1 LKSAGAAAML
11 AGRRLRRIKVGKQRL
26 PSSGKKSTEP
36 GRRCRRVAAAVLA
49 ASLLLPIEIG
59 HANWLSDVF
68 KGSSKD
74 NKPPKHAASAKP
86 AASSRHR
93 AAKSSSSKSSASKA
107 SASRSSA
114 AKSETSKPIATIC
127 DPAKFRIVL
136 DVGHTSK
143 SEGATSARDRP
154 EFAFNLRLAQRIEQ
168 KLKAAGFAGTK
179 LLVTEGN
186 ARSSLV
192 KRVAAANSLP
202 ADLFLAIHHDSVPNK
217 LLEDWEF
224 EGKKLHFSDRFS
236 GYSVWVSRNNP
247 EFKTSL
253 SFAELLARAM
263 KAQGLDYAHQ
273 YTQAIMGHYQ
283 HPILNKETGVYSYD
297 QLVVLRKTRMPAVLL
312 EAGSIINRDE
322 ELKMDSDER
331 RDIVSGAVAAAMKK
345 FCDAR
350 SVPRP
355 DVAATTPPQDQP
367 AAKPEQAAKPEA
379 VSR

>member
-1 LKSAGAAAML
+1 ML
-11 AGRRLRRIKVGKQRL
+11 SGRRVRRINSGKQRL
-26 PSSGKKSTEP
+26 PSSGKKSAEA
-36 GRRCRRVAAAVLA
+36 GFGASRCRRVAAAVLA
-49 ASLLLPIEIG
+49 ASLLLPIG
-59 HANWLSDVF
+59 AGQANWLSDVF
-68 KGSSKD
+68 KGSSKVS
-74 NKPPKHAASAKP
+74 KPPKHAASAKP
-86 AASSRHR
+86 AAPSRHR
-93 AAKSSSSKSSASKA
+93 AAKPSASK
-107 SASRSSA
+107 SHVS
-114 AKSETSKPIATIC
+114 KSETSKPIATIC

-154 EFAFNLRLAQRIEQ
+154 EFAFNLHLAQRIEE

-192 KRVAAANSLP
+192 KRVAVANSLP

-224 EGKKLHFSDRFS
+224 EGKKLQFSDRFS

-253 SFAELLARAM
+253 SFAELLAKAM
-263 KAQGLDYAHQ
+263 KAQGLEYAHQ

-331 RDIVSGAVAAAMKK
+331 RDIISGAVAAAMKK

>member
-1 LKSAGAAAML
+1 ML
-11 AGRRLRRIKVGKQRL
+11 SGLRVRRITLEKQGL
-26 PSSGKKSTEP
+26 PSSGKKALEA
-36 GRRCRRVAAAVLA
+36 GFGGWRRRAVVVAMLATSVLPPA
-49 ASLLLPIEIG
+49 GVS

-68 KGSSKD
+68 KGKNSSNASKA
-74 NKPPKHAASAKP
+74 NKPPRHAGTPARAAAAKP
-86 AASSRHR
+86 HR
-93 AAKSSSSKSSASKA
+93 ARHAIAA
-107 SASRSSA
+107 PTA
-114 AKSETSKPIATIC
+114 AKPDKPIATTC

-143 SEGATSARDRP
+143 SEGAISARNMP
-154 EFAFNLRLAQRIEQ
+154 EFAFNLHLARRIEEE
-168 KLKAAGFAGTK
+168 LKASGFAGTK

-192 KRVAAANSLP
+192 KRVAVANSLP
-202 ADLFLAIHHDSVPNK
+202 ADLFLSIHHDSVPNK

-236 GYSVWVSRNNP
+236 GYSVWVSRRNP

-253 SFAELLARAM
+253 SFAELLAREM

-297 QLVVLRKTRMPAVLL
+297 ELVVLRKTRMPAVLL

-331 RDIVSGAVAAAMKK
+331 RDVISGAVVAAMKK

-350 SVPRP
+350 PVSHP
-355 DVAATTPPQDQP
+355 DVVVKGPSREHP
-367 AAKPEQAAKPEA
+367 AESPKPEA
-379 VSR
+379 ASR